1 MYPSLMDKPLPPEP
15 AEAQNEPGYTTLE
28 RPPHPLASNPYV
40 PSESPGEQP
49 TSQQSTPVSRSGTTP
64 TSSNKRDWASDRS
77 PLQKLE
83 VALDGI
89 SKEEK
94 RARVLEAELR
104 VKERLQQQQKGSSN
118 GPQESPAPSH
128 GSTGTAP
135 NSGTKRR
142 SVAAPSMSDVSSRS
156 LHTPQGINPEERSQ
170 DSEEKLRREKTRAAQ
185 GDSPSL
191 RYAAV
196 PRDDFRYAKPSS
208 GQPILTGS
216 SPRRAVS
223 VSHHPERLEMRAA
236 NRMSLQE
243 NAIPKRTSSQMAP
256 AAVPPR
262 KPVPGQAD
270 LGQQPFPVAREN
282 PNRHI
287 QQRGLNPPVKHEPPA
302 ANTYPL
308 QSAMAPG
315 KDVTGSSESTGQT
328 KPKRNT
334 VSFNVPPPTPP
345 PQSEWK
351 NAPIARL
358 GLSDFEYQD
367 FDIARSKAWW
377 GEGSGNRRRSRAL
390 PNNYQVPTQKPACK
404 FTYSSIKRKRKKGGK
419 KANANQAYKTFQPP
433 LHLQCGPLLRYTG
446 MRRMQVDG
454 PNGPFDKVT
463 WRGSVLVVTKDSQSV
478 YEPAPTLRL
487 FSQPMDLLPPPPV
500 QVNGEDLPPEY
511 VDPTAGLMKVG
522 RNGQPLYVKPVDHIE
537 EEQDVSLIEDD
548 DGIYEASASIV
559 DYSSEGIKQPMPA
572 NRVHAADGEMAGTYR
587 ELAGARLYA
596 DPDRDVTFWRF
607 NLEVEL
613 GPSQQRIAYRLNQ
626 GPAIG
631 FWVPEKGQMMNIAFH
646 SGNGFSPGVDTDRFC
661 GPDPL
666 WRDILNEHQTRP
678 FHVMIGGGDQIFNDR
693 VTAESAHFQEWL
705 KIKNAEDQ
713 YDMPFDPEFR
723 AEIEG
728 AFLENYSTWFSQGLF
743 SLVNSQIPMVNMW
756 NDHEIIAG
764 FGSYPDEFMQT
775 PVISGLGRIAFKYY
789 LLFQHHSVPEET
801 DAEEPSMLLGAEP
814 GPYIRERSRN
824 LFLSLGKGVALL
836 GLDERTERQSHEV
849 LSEPTCDLIWDR
861 CHREIVRG
869 AIKHLIVLSSIPIT
883 YPRMVS
889 SIPYPP
895 FTNSKSHDQ
904 YTDKHRQCSRIS

>member
-1 MYPSLMDKPLPPEP
+1 MSTTAHRTPPDASEDSLSTQQTGDTGLGRTVTYRRHLAENGGEAPLESPSQAQIPRSQTVSYKSQQPSAAIAAAAKAHNRRSFAERSKGPMYPSLMDKPLPPEP

-404 FTYSSIKRKRKKGGK
+404 FTYSSTKRKRKKGAK
-419 KANANQAYKTFQPP
+419 K
-433 LHLQCGPLLRYTG
+433 L
-446 MRRMQVDG
+446 
-454 PNGPFDKVT
+454 
-463 WRGSVLVVTKDSQSV
+463 
-478 YEPAPTLRL
+478 TL
-487 FSQPMDLLPPPPV
+487 
-500 QVNGEDLPPEY
+500 
-511 VDPTAGLMKVG
+511 
-522 RNGQPLYVKPVDHIE
+522 
-537 EEQDVSLIEDD
+537 
-548 DGIYEASASIV
+548 
-559 DYSSEGIKQPMPA
+559 
-572 NRVHAADGEMAGTYR
+572 
-587 ELAGARLYA
+587 
-596 DPDRDVTFWRF
+596 
-607 NLEVEL
+607 
-613 GPSQQRIAYRLNQ
+613 
-626 GPAIG
+626 
-631 FWVPEKGQMMNIAFH
+631 
-646 SGNGFSPGVDTDRFC
+646 
-661 GPDPL
+661 
-666 WRDILNEHQTRP
+666 
-678 FHVMIGGGDQIFNDR
+678 
-693 VTAESAHFQEWL
+693 
-705 KIKNAEDQ
+705 
-713 YDMPFDPEFR
+713 
-723 AEIEG
+723 
-728 AFLENYSTWFSQGLF
+728 
-743 SLVNSQIPMVNMW
+743 
-756 NDHEIIAG
+756 
-764 FGSYPDEFMQT
+764 
-775 PVISGLGRIAFKYY
+775 
-789 LLFQHHSVPEET
+789 
-801 DAEEPSMLLGAEP
+801 
-814 GPYIRERSRN
+814 
-824 LFLSLGKGVALL
+824 
-836 GLDERTERQSHEV
+836 
-849 LSEPTCDLIWDR
+849 
-861 CHREIVRG
+861 
-869 AIKHLIVLSSIPIT
+869 IKHTKLSNRRYICNVARCCGI
-883 YPRMVS
+883 
-889 SIPYPP
+889 
-895 FTNSKSHDQ
+895 Q
-904 YTDKHRQCSRIS
+904 E